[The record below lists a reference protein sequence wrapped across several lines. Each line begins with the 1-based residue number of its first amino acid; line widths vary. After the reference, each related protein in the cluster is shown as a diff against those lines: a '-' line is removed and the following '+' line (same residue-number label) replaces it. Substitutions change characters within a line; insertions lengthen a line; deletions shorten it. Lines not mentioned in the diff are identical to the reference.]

1 MSQDREFDKYLQGK
15 SELSKLYA
23 DLDEVELP
31 QVELPSHLDAAILAE
46 AHRAVGAR
54 PDAKPKRRWAIPLG
68 MVATLFVAVM
78 IGLQLPYMLKDAASP
93 QQYKEEKIAALMD
106 KGMAELS
113 SVAPEERKKIQETS
127 RLQPKSKSEITHGD
141 ISPIAAEAEATAKA
155 NAPAR
160 AAPKASTE
168 ITGSSYTS
176 VAPAT
181 QNAPA
186 PTVMPQ
192 APAKAAKRLDLR
204 ESMDADNGMAL
215 SKEKKTSGQATGS
228 VSDSF
233 EQRTPAAAT
242 MAAPP
247 PEQLNRSQIQPL
259 KDEASNEN
267 LTPEEWLNRI
277 KRLKQEGKL
286 EEAKKD
292 LAAFKKRYPDYPVPL
307 ALELR

>member
-1 MSQDREFDKYLQGK
+1 MSQDREFEKYLQGK

-23 DLDEVELP
+23 DLPEVELP
-31 QVELPSHLDAAILAE
+31 QAEFPRHLDAAILAE

-54 PDAKPKRRWAIPLG
+54 PGAKPKRRWTIPLG

-93 QQYKEEKIAALMD
+93 QQYKEEKIAAMMD
-106 KGMAELS
+106 KGMAERD
-113 SVAPEERKKIQETS
+113 VGAPEERKKVQETS
-127 RLQPKSKSEITHGD
+127 QLMPKLKSEITRGN
-141 ISPIAAEAEATAKA
+141 ISPMAAEEEAPAKA
-155 NAPAR
+155 NAPAL
-160 AAPKASTE
+160 AAPKASPE

-186 PTVMPQ
+186 PIVMPQ
-192 APAKAAKRLDLR
+192 APAKAAKRLELR
-204 ESMDADNGMAL
+204 ESADIDTGMAL
-215 SKEKKTSGQATGS
+215 SKEKKTSGQAAAS
-228 VSDSF
+228 VSDSL

-242 MAAPP
+242 MAVPP
-247 PEQLNRSQIQPL
+247 PVQLNRSQMQPL
-259 KDEASNEN
+259 KDEASDAS
-267 LTPEEWLNRI
+267 LTPEDWLKRI

-292 LAAFKKRYPDYPVPL
+292 LAAFKKRYPDYPVPQ
-307 ALELR
+307 ALELL